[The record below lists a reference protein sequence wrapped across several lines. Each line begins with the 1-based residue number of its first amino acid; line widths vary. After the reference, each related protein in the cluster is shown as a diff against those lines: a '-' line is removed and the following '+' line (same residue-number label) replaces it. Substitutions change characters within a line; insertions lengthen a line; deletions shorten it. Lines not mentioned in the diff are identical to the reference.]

1 MSEEDGGGGAVTHGL
16 AGIGVLLVGLARVCS
31 SGGDDLVRVGAQ
43 VGRHA
48 ADVGHVGGVVD
59 DVARGA
65 ARAGAGASL
74 DDAARSTGS
83 MGGGFGPRGAVVA
96 EPHPPTNAATGGAV
110 DGAEHGPGWRDAV
123 ENGGDAV
130 DLLSNDDEEPQRGR

>member
-1 MSEEDGGGGAVTHGL
+1 MPEEEGGGGAVKHGL

-74 DDAARSTGS
+74 DDAARS
-83 MGGGFGPRGAVVA
+83 MGGLSGGFGPRGAVLA
-96 EPHPPTNAATGGAV
+96 EPHPPASAATGA
-110 DGAEHGPGWRDAV
+110 ATHGPGWRDAV
-123 ENGGDAV
+123 ENGGDAI
-130 DLLSNDDEEPQRGR
+130 DLLSNDDEKPQPRR